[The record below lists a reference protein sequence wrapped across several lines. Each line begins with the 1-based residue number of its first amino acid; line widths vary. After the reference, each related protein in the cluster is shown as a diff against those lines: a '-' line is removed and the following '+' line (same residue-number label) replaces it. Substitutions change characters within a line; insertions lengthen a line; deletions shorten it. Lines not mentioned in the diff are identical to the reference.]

1 MKNRMLYVIAYD
13 IPNDKRRTKVHKTL
27 CGFGE
32 WTQYSL
38 FECFLNAK
46 EVILLN
52 AKLDVILKPDEDTV
66 RIYPLCQTCQKRVKT
81 IGSSAPEEKITY
93 IL

>member
-1 MKNRMLYVIAYD
+1 MKNTMLYVITYD
-13 IPNDKRRTKVHKTL
+13 ISNDKRRTKIHKTL

-46 EVILLN
+46 ELIQLR
-52 AKLDVILKPDEDTV
+52 AKLDSILKPDEDSV
-66 RIYPLCQTCQKRVKT
+66 RIYPLCHTCQKRVKT
-81 IGSSAPEEKITY
+81 IGSDKPVEQVTY

>member
-1 MKNRMLYVIAYD
+1 MKETILYIIAYD
-13 IPNDKRRTKVHKTL
+13 IPSDKRRTKVHKTL

-38 FECFLNAK
+38 FECFLTK
-46 EVILLN
+46 KDLIRLQ
-52 AKLDVILKPDEDTV
+52 AKLDDILNPEEDSL
-66 RIYPLCQTCQKRVKT
+66 RMYPLCSSCQSRIKT
-81 IGSSAPEEKITY
+81 IGSPAPKEKETY